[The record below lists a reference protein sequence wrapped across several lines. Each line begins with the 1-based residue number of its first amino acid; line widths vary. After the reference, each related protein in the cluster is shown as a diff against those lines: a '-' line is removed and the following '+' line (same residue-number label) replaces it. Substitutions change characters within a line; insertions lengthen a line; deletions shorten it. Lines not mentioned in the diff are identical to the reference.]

1 MSDPFIAEIRIFSF
15 NFPPRGW
22 ALCDGALL
30 PIRQN
35 TALFSLLGTTYGGD
49 GRTTFQLP
57 NLQGSVPMHP
67 GQGPGLANYD
77 LGQVGGQSTM
87 TLLPQEMPVHSHAL
101 SASNEIGEDRKA
113 TNEAIARSTGG
124 PLYGPAPGTTVAMSP
139 AAIAPVGG
147 GQPHNNMM
155 PYLALNFCIAMQ
167 GIYPPRS

>member
-67 GQGPGLANYD
+67 GQGTGLANYD

-124 PLYGPAPGTTVAMSP
+124 PLYGPPPGTTVAMSP